1 MNSEPVKPALT
12 DLRKLLGQRVQW
24 DGVECEIVEIL
35 EDGPA
40 LILQECNAQHVIQA
54 DQHGDAHRH
63 VPVMHTV
70 AVLNP
75 EKTEYDVA
83 FRHLGL

>member
-1 MNSEPVKPALT
+1 MSSEAVNIAFT
-12 DLRKLLGQRVQW
+12 DLRKLLGRRVQW

-40 LILQECNAQHVIQA
+40 LILQECNDHHAIQA

-63 VPVMHTV
+63 APVMHSV
-70 AVLNP
+70 AVLNA
-75 EKTEYDVA
+75 EKTNYD
-83 FRHLGL
+83 LGFLQLNL